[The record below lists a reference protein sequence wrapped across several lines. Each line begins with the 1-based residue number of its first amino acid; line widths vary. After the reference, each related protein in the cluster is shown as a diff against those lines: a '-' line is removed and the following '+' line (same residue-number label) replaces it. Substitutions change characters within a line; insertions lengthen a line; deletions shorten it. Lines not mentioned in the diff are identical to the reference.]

1 MREALM
7 VKTLV
12 LGCILV
18 LRLSGSSLLSRLI
31 RTKIKTKNQKRKEL
45 NELASRLSI
54 ENDRLKVGQVKRV
67 TSNNGNKIDSI
78 SLLLNESVEV
88 LFAPNGNTLE
98 FTVSNPNID
107 MSNLDCTIDKET
119 LRDLVISFK
128 DAYNQI
134 IANESEDTNS

>member
-1 MREALM
+1 M
-7 VKTLV
+7 
-12 LGCILV
+12 
-18 LRLSGSSLLSRLI
+18 
-31 RTKIKTKNQKRKEL
+31 
-45 NELASRLSI
+45 ASRLSI

-78 SLLLNESVEV
+78 TLLLNESVEV

-119 LRDLVISFK
+119 LRDFLIAIK

-134 IANESEDTNS
+134 VESEADK

>member
-1 MREALM
+1 MGYRQA
-7 VKTLV
+7 VRHSTLTAKFV
-12 LGCILV
+12 
-18 LRLSGSSLLSRLI
+18 GSNP
-31 RTKIKTKNQKRKEL
+31 TTPV
-45 NELASRLSI
+45 
-54 ENDRLKVGQVKRV
+54 RLKVGQVKRV

-78 SLLLNESVEV
+78 TLLLNESVEV

-134 IANESEDTNS
+134 ITNESEGTNS

>member
-1 MREALM
+1 M
-7 VKTLV
+7 
-12 LGCILV
+12 
-18 LRLSGSSLLSRLI
+18 
-31 RTKIKTKNQKRKEL
+31 
-45 NELASRLSI
+45 ASRLSI

-78 SLLLNESVEV
+78 TLLLNESVEV

-119 LRDLVISFK
+119 LTTQAFISKQIGRISDL
-128 DAYNQI
+128 
-134 IANESEDTNS
+134 ANATLTPLVDVVSKKLNEMPKEDLDKFVEFAKNGNFREV

>member
-1 MREALM
+1 MREALIGQNSCTGM
-7 VKTLV
+7 HTGLETEWF
-12 LGCILV
+12 IT
-18 LRLSGSSLLSRLI
+18 LSRLI
-31 RTKIKTKNQKRKEL
+31 RIKNEKSKRKEL
-45 NELASRLSI
+45 VLLASRLSI